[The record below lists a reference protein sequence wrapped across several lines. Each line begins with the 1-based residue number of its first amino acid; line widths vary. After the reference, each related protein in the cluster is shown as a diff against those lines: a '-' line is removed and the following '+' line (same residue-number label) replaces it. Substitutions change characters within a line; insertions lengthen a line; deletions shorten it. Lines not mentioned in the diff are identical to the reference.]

1 MLTSNRIQ
9 KMKRTLYI
17 FTLALVALLG
27 LSSCDSY
34 FDINLDD
41 QATLEE
47 MFAKRSTTRQYLAHC
62 YSFIPYDERPRSH
75 DGGVMMR
82 SDEVL
87 FGSSSYPTPW
97 YYYRTGDYSPATA
110 VNRESGNCWAT
121 YYQAITQCTTFLQ
134 YVHLNKE
141 DNEEVKAVM
150 AAEARFLRAYYYFL
164 LFRWYGP
171 VYVWGDGPAKDNI
184 TGAEIDRHPVETVI
198 DFISSELDEA
208 AKVLPL
214 DIAEIADSESNM
226 GRATKGAALALKSR
240 VLLYAASPLYNGCDL
255 YKGMTNYYG
264 ESLFPQSVD
273 MNKWEL
279 AAQAAKAVIDL
290 NKYTLCQTSAPTGD
304 KLKDAAASYQKI
316 MFEPWNEETI
326 WGWWYRTVNDW
337 EGAAGSILAFS
348 IPNEIGMY
356 GYELLT
362 PSLKLMD
369 AYPMSESGRYPV
381 TGYLKD
387 ANGLDLSKP
396 IIDEKS
402 GYVAEGFTEGYQQT
416 IDVDP
421 KWATPIKAHNSTIGR
436 DARFYACYVPNGFW
450 WPSNKTYDQVK
461 GGTTDPKITT
471 LNEWYQTSGNV
482 NRVGYVWRRLY
493 KANNPVAAS
502 SDYTSMKYVYPA
514 FRMAEIYLNYAEACN
529 EKPQRDEAEAIKYL
543 NLVRNRAGLNN
554 IEEAYAGEI
563 NQESLRWMIRQEKMV
578 EFAMEGHRWY
588 DLTRTMTAK
597 EEIPAGAWTLS
608 LNQTSDYEA
617 SWVRTSTLHTDGPIR
632 FKDRDYLFPLG
643 DAQLSE
649 MTNVTQNYGF

>member
-184 TGAEIDRHPVETVI
+184 IGAEIDRHPVETVI

-264 ESLFPQSVD
+264 ESLFPQSAD

-337 EGAAGSILAFS
+337 EGAAGSILAYS

-461 GGTTDPKITT
+461 GGTTDPKITA

>member
-134 YVHLNKE
+134 YIHLNKE

-184 TGAEIDRHPVETVI
+184 IGSEIDRHPVETVI
-198 DFISSELDEA
+198 DFISSELDKA
-208 AKVLPL
+208 AEVLPL
-214 DIAEIADSESNM
+214 DIAEIADTESNM

-264 ESLFPQSVD
+264 ESLFPQSAD

-290 NKYTLCQTSAPTGD
+290 NKYSLCETSAPTGD

-337 EGAAGSILAFS
+337 EGAAGSILAYS

-387 ANGLDLSKP
+387 ADGLDLSKP

-461 GGTTDPKITT
+461 GGTTDPKITR

-493 KANNPVAAS
+493 KANNPVSAS

>member
-1 MLTSNRIQ
+1 MLTSNEIQ
-9 KMKRTLYI
+9 KMKKSLYI
-17 FTLALVALLG
+17 LTFALVALLG

-47 MFAKRSTTRQYLAHC
+47 MFSKKSTTRQYLAHC

-87 FGSSSYPTPW
+87 FGSSSYPTAW
-97 YYYRTGDYSPATA
+97 YYYRSGDYSPATA
-110 VNRESGNCWAT
+110 VNRESGNCWSA

-134 YVHLNKE
+134 YVHLDME
-141 DNEEVKAVM
+141 DSEEVKTVM
-150 AAEARFLRAYYYFL
+150 AAEARFLRAYYYFC

-171 VYVWGDGPAKDNI
+171 VYVWGDNPADENI
-184 TGAEIDRHPVETVI
+184 LGHEIDRHPVETVV
-198 DFISSELDEA
+198 DFIVDELDKA
-208 AKVLPL
+208 AADLPM
-214 DIAEIADSESNM
+214 DISEIADGNSNM
-226 GRATKGAALALKSR
+226 GRATKGAALALKAR
-240 VLLYAASPLYNGCDL
+240 VLLYAASPLYNGNDL
-255 YKGMTNYYG
+255 YKSMTNYYG
-264 ESLFPQSVD
+264 EKLFPQEYD
-273 MNKWEL
+273 GNKWEL

-290 NKYTLCQTSAPTGD
+290 NQYSLCTSTATGD
-304 KLKDAAASYQKI
+304 AFKDGAASYQKV

-326 WGWWYRTVNDW
+326 GGWWSRTVNDW
-337 EGAAGSILAFS
+337 EGAAGSILAYS

-369 AYPMSESGRYPV
+369 TYPMWESGRYPV
-381 TGYLKD
+381 KGYQKD

-396 IIDEKS
+396 IVDEKS
-402 GYVAEGFTEGYQQT
+402 GYVAEGFTEDYQQV

-421 KWATPIKAHNSTIGR
+421 SWATPIKAHNSTIGR
-436 DARFYACYVPNGFW
+436 DPRFYASYVPNGFW
-450 WPSNKTYDQVK
+450 WPSNKTYDQATS
-461 GGTTDPKITT
+461 GTTGPKKTL

-514 FRMAEIYLNYAEACN
+514 FRLAEVYLSYAEACN
-529 EKPQRDEAEAIKYL
+529 EKPERNEAEAIKYL
-543 NLVRNRAGLNN
+543 NMVRNRAGLNN
-554 IEEAYAGEI
+554 IEDAYPGEI
-563 NQESLRWMIRQEKMV
+563 NKETLRWFIRQEKMV

-597 EEIPAGAWTLS
+597 DEIPAGAWTLS
-608 LNQTSDYEA
+608 LDQTSDYEA
-617 SWVRTSTLHTDGPIR
+617 SWVRTSTLHTDGPIK

-643 DAQLSE
+643 NAQLSE

>member
-17 FTLALVALLG
+17 FILALVALLG

-184 TGAEIDRHPVETVI
+184 IGSEIDRHPVETVI
-198 DFISSELDEA
+198 DFISSELDKA
-208 AKVLPL
+208 AEVLPL

-264 ESLFPQSVD
+264 ESLFPQSAD

-290 NKYTLCQTSAPTGD
+290 NKYSLCETSAPTGD
-304 KLKDAAASYQKI
+304 KFKDAAASYQKI

-337 EGAAGSILAFS
+337 EGAAGSILAYS

-369 AYPMSESGRYPV
+369 AYPMNESGRYPV

-461 GGTTDPKITT
+461 GGTTDPKITS

-493 KANNPVAAS
+493 KANNPVSAS

>member
-1 MLTSNRIQ
+1 
-9 KMKRTLYI
+9 MKRTLYI

-184 TGAEIDRHPVETVI
+184 IGSEIDRHPVETVI
-198 DFISSELDEA
+198 DFISSELDKA
-208 AKVLPL
+208 AEVLPL

-264 ESLFPQSVD
+264 ESLFPQSAD

-337 EGAAGSILAFS
+337 EGAAGSILAYS

-387 ANGLDLSKP
+387 ADGLDLSKP